1 MDSICGLDAC
11 IYIYIDIDLHDL
23 QEFRRVVIWIL
34 NSVYIYLN

>member
-1 MDSICGLDAC
+1 MWFRCMY